1 MAKNSVTQ
9 VSNTIRSSH
18 IHRRWQREF
27 LQRMH
32 QEPLSNWRCIGVD
45 IGKYE
50 HVVVAFDGHGAL
62 MGEPIRFGTQRCH
75 YQDIFRKIDDWCAS
89 VKALPVIGMEPTGHY
104 YEQFAYET
112 ANRYGQEQLFLIQ
125 SYDVSQRRKTWNKG
139 TFKNDAVDASII
151 AQLLQEGHGRPYR
164 PPKGV
169 YQILYHLERYRWA
182 REQAATRLKNQI
194 IGHVDRLYPG
204 LVIRNRE
211 LASRYKPMFRDLWK
225 QKTPQR
231 FIELFPDPY
240 QLQKQTFMSLYESF
254 RNAGYWMTRPYAKRI
269 ITATRSLC
277 LPDPGLVEVR
287 TGMLLRDLES
297 LSFAEKQVTETEAEM
312 ARYLDQTWGK
322 WLRPTGV
329 REPLLASLVATIGDM
344 KNYHYSRQIFGRSGL
359 HSGCNDSGV
368 KQRRGQ
374 GRRIVAPGDRHLR
387 RQLLRFSYSMTPR
400 YPVLLHYRA
409 KLYSRGL
416 SNVQAH
422 VAISRRLTGVVYS
435 VVTKQEPFDPG
446 RFQ

>member
-9 VSNTIRSSH
+9 ISATKRSSH
-18 IHRRWQREF
+18 TRRRWQREF

-32 QEPLSNWRCIGVD
+32 QKPLPSWRCIGVD

-50 HVVVAFDGHGAL
+50 HVALGLDGHGTL
-62 MGEPIRFGTQRCH
+62 LGDPIRFGTRRRH
-75 YQDIFRKIDDWCAS
+75 YQEVFRIFDDWCAN
-89 VKALPVIGMEPTGHY
+89 VDTLPVIGMEPTGHY
-104 YEQFAYET
+104 YEQFAYEV
-112 ANRYGQEQLFLIQ
+112 ANRYGQEQVFLIQ

-151 AQLLQEGHGRPYR
+151 AEILQEGHGRPYR
-164 PPKGV
+164 PPKGI
-169 YQILYHLERYRWA
+169 YQTLYHLERYRWA

-194 IGHVDRLYPG
+194 IGHIDRLYPG

-211 LASRYKPMFRDLWK
+211 LASRYKPMFRSYWK
-225 QKTPQR
+225 QKTLR
-231 FIELFPDPY
+231 RLIKLFPDPY
-240 QLQKQTFMSLYESF
+240 QLQKHTFMSLYEAF
-254 RNAGYWMTRPYAKRI
+254 READLWMTRPYAKKI
-269 ITATRSLC
+269 LVAARSLC
-277 LPDPGLVEVR
+277 LPDPGVVEVR
-287 TGMLLRDLES
+287 KEMLLHDLES
-297 LSFAEKQVTETEAEM
+297 LSFAESQVTMAEAEM
-312 ARYLDQTWGK
+312 ASYLDQTWGK

-344 KNYHYSRQIFGRSGL
+344 NNYHSSRQIFGRSGL
-359 HSGCNDSGV
+359 HSGCSDSGV

-374 GRRIVAPGDRHLR
+374 GKRIVTPGDRHLR

-400 YPVLLHYRA
+400 YPVLLQYRA
-409 KLYSRGL
+409 KLYARGL
-416 SNVQAH
+416 SNIQAH

-435 VVTKQEPFDPG
+435 VATKPEPFDPG